1 MDHVWTAG
9 CAVYAYTQRGYGVY
23 GQMLLLLMLASRSRT
38 WWCGWRDVKVLPR
51 SVGEPCC
58 GSIASHRPLFDFA
71 RPTLIATWAVNCPM
85 FVSMRSS
92 RLAVK
97 RCPFAVWLT
106 LCLTLTRVR
115 IRSVLYSRLFRRA
128 YRFHRVHRNY
138 FHLWSLH
145 KSSSRRLHDCMDVAA
160 LMRVS
165 NEVE

>member
-38 WWCGWRDVKVLPR
+38 WWCEWRDVKVLPR
-51 SVGEPCC
+51 SVGETGC

-97 RCPFAVWLT
+97 RCPFAVCGLHSVSLSHACIYARFYILAYFAVLT
-106 LCLTLTRVR
+106 AFIVCIEITFISDLCIKVA
-115 IRSVLYSRLFRRA
+115 VDA
-128 YRFHRVHRNY
+128 YMTV
-138 FHLWSLH
+138 WT
-145 KSSSRRLHDCMDVAA
+145 
-160 LMRVS
+160 
-165 NEVE
+165 